1 MLSNTSEK
9 LGDSP
14 WAMLVTA
21 EPATFPAGTLKSA
34 LEQQAPWDTER
45 LMSPK
50 ALGSEEGDR
59 AGRDGGT
66 RKHRGPRQRPE
77 RPPVSSRPFVQ
88 LTGGSNQ
95 KLSKG
100 HRHSSSPAQG
110 PTSTQQP

>member
-34 LEQQAPWDTER
+34 PEQQAPWDTER

-50 ALGSEEGDR
+50 ALGFEEGDR
-59 AGRDGGT
+59 AGRDG
-66 RKHRGPRQRPE
+66 R
-77 RPPVSSRPFVQ
+77 
-88 LTGGSNQ
+88 NQ
-95 KLSKG
+95 EAQG
-100 HRHSSSPAQG
+100 SPAA
-110 PTSTQQP
+110 TRETACQQPPIRPAHWGLKPEAEQRSASQ